1 MRPLRSRL
9 LAANGLFGLV
19 ALFVSPLIAAGCGDG
34 DGATPP
40 TAVVPRPTETSPPPG
55 RVNPYPTPTSTSDA
69 AAPSGPG
76 TLLVP
81 GDVRVLAVTDNGYV
95 AYFNGEVP
103 TKSLEVYDVRTKT
116 TKVLVP
122 STLNSDY
129 VAASRNAIAH
139 WSSTRGPFG
148 HGTLRFWTANV
159 GLVRVPGTS
168 SLAGVFTASEDE
180 ARVAFVTGPLGA
192 GSLGQIVH
200 APPSAA
206 ANAPVTIVPD
216 FATGCRLDLR
226 ELGGRL
232 FASTCGTLDGV
243 ATTRAIDRNGATLFG
258 HERVKPGL
266 HTSDTGDFAVSVRV
280 GGGATLVA
288 TATGQSVP
296 LADVV
301 SAEVSHDGTFVVT
314 TTAAGSLLRAP
325 TTDPVRTETI
335 ATSGFS
341 EVLQLSPDGAH
352 AIVATASTTTGRGF
366 ESKTTYAMALVSLT
380 APFTVTPLLTTP
392 TGMPRGFTASGK
404 YVLYEDDS
412 RTLYENTLVA
422 RDVAGGPAIA
432 VGKGVARMYPVKGTN
447 AFVTFAYT
455 SDGTTFVKKVDLDAP
470 TATTLLA
477 TDVAPPVLFEKVL
490 YVGAGPAGL
499 RAIAIP

>member
-9 LAANGLFGLV
+9 LAADGLFGLV

-55 RVNPYPTPTSTSDA
+55 RVDPYPTPTSTSDA

-81 GDVRVLAVTDNGYV
+81 GDVRVLAVTENGKV
-95 AYFNGEVP
+95 AYFKGEVP
-103 TKSLEVYDVRTKT
+103 AKTLELYDTKT
-116 TKVLVP
+116 KTSQVLVP
-122 STLNSDY
+122 STGNGDY
-129 VAASRNAIAH
+129 VLASRNAVAL
-139 WSSTRGPFG
+139 WTGTRGPFG
-148 HGTLRFWTANV
+148 HGMLRFWTATS
-159 GLVRVPGTS
+159 GLVNVPGS
-168 SLAGVFTASEDE
+168 NSLYGIFAVNEDE
-180 ARVAFVTGPLGA
+180 SRVVFANGPGN
-192 GSLGQIVH
+192 GTSLGRIVH
-200 APPSAA
+200 ASPTTAA
-206 ANAPVTIVPD
+206 TVQIDLVPG
-216 FATGCRLDLR
+216 FLTGCRIDFR
-226 ELGGRL
+226 ESGGRL
-232 FASTCGTLDGV
+232 FVSTCATTERV
-243 ATTRAIDRNGATLFG
+243 ATTRAIGPDGAPIFT
-258 HERVKPGL
+258 HENVKPNI
-266 HTSDTGDFAVSVRV
+266 HTSDKGEYAVTVSVA
-280 GGGATLVA
+280 GGATLVA
-288 TATGQSVP
+288 TATGRSTA

-301 SAEVSHDGTFVVT
+301 SAEVAHDGTFVLAT
-314 TTAAGSLLRAP
+314 TTSGSLLRAP

-432 VGKGVARMYPVKGTN
+432 VGKGVAHMYPVTGTN
-447 AFVTFAYT
+447 AFVVFEYA
-455 SDGTTFVKKVDLDAP
+455 SSSATFVKKVDLDAP